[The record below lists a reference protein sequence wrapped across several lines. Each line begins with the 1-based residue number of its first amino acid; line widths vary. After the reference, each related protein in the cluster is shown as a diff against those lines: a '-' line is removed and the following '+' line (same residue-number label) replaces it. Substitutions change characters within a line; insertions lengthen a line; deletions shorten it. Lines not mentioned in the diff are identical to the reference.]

1 MPVSL
6 LQRQQQLARWRA
18 LLAQD
23 STAAEH
29 LAPALLTAVEHLL
42 DESRT
47 ARVDALR
54 EAAQV
59 LAKRLSDVAA
69 FNQGAACSVCRDAEA
84 HAFLA
89 ALEKGLESSS

>member
-6 LQRQQQLARWRA
+6 LQRQQQLARWRV

-29 LAPALLTAVEHLL
+29 LAPALLAAVEHLL
-42 DESRT
+42 DELQT
-47 ARVDALR
+47 AKAGALQ
-54 EAAQV
+54 EAAHL

-69 FNQGAACSVCRDAEA
+69 FNQGAACPVCRDAEA
-84 HAFLA
+84 RAFLA
-89 ALEKGLESSS
+89 ALERGLTSSS